1 MITESSITA
10 VGVIGLVIGLLLFA
24 GGVTLL
30 ILSIISTIKGKRRIG
45 GIVGGAIMLIAG
57 MSVGFTFGMFALTA
71 GFITNSASSAE
82 IAAMNS
88 GLQSALKEKDGN
100 ALYSLC
106 AEESYS
112 GTPLELYDADKI
124 CSYIE
129 GDVKSVT
136 YEPTSLSAKNKTH
149 FAEYKYTV
157 VTEDGEKYTLYVH
170 SIESSDTEEYVGIQ
184 HIKMYDGMK
193 VLCEVGTAPVLN

>member
-1 MITESSITA
+1 M
-10 VGVIGLVIGLLLFA
+10 
-24 GGVTLL
+24 
-30 ILSIISTIKGKRRIG
+30 
-45 GIVGGAIMLIAG
+45 
-57 MSVGFTFGMFALTA
+57 
-71 GFITNSASSAE
+71 
-82 IAAMNS
+82 
-88 GLQSALKEKDGN
+88 
-100 ALYSLC
+100 
-106 AEESYS
+106 
-112 GTPLELYDADKI
+112 YDADKI

-149 FAEYKYTV
+149 FAEYKYMV

-184 HIKMYDGMK
+184 HIKMYKGMK